1 MKAKPTV
8 NIVYTNRGTFGIEN
22 QTRYSTDAILALANA
37 IESCVHPEMSPFRP
51 KGAVLCIVDWRHNR
65 PPSFVRRYKAD
76 GVSEHVSVKQ
86 YVTLRDSMAWD
97 TIRVVPPD
105 LLFSDPIEAISWDG
119 QFAPLE
125 VTRQLADRIRF
136 EMGLPVWKMAEQARE
151 KPELLQ
157 PLPVAAE
164 RGSRKRGANASV
176 ALASRAESRARKA
189 HRQSYRA
196 RWETHSVGRNLDA
209 AQRYLSVV
217 RPDLAERL
225 ELRRQ
230 ELDYLHGRL
239 IEITQDLNDTC
250 NTIRTLDLT
259 RKE

>member
-1 MKAKPTV
+1 
-8 NIVYTNRGTFGIEN
+8 
-22 QTRYSTDAILALANA
+22 L
-37 IESCVHPEMSPFRP
+37 
-51 KGAVLCIVDWRHNR
+51 
-65 PPSFVRRYKAD
+65 RRYKAD
-76 GVSEHVSVKQ
+76 GVLEHVSVKQ
-86 YVTLRDSMAWD
+86 YVTLRDSVAWD

-105 LLFSDPIEAISWDG
+105 LLFSNPIEAISWDG
-119 QFAPLE
+119 QAAPVEL
-125 VTRQLADRIRF
+125 TRQLAERLAF
-136 EMGLPVWKMAEQARE
+136 EMGLPVWDLASKIGE
-151 KPELLQ
+151 KPELKVQ
-157 PLPVAAE
+157 LPVMAE

-239 IEITQDLNDTC
+239 IEITQDLNETC
-250 NTIRTLDLT
+250 NTINTLDLT

>member
-8 NIVYTNRGTFGIEN
+8 NIVYTNLGRFGIEN

-37 IESCVHPEMSPFRP
+37 IEACVHPHMNPFRP
-51 KGAVLCIVDWRHNR
+51 KGAVLCLVDWRHNR
-65 PPSFVRRYKAD
+65 PPSLLRRYKAD

-86 YVTLRDSMAWD
+86 YVTLRDSVSWD
-97 TIRVVPPD
+97 TIRIVPPEN
-105 LLFSDPIEAISWDG
+105 LFSDPIEAISWDG

-125 VTRQLADRIRF
+125 LTRQLAERLTF
-136 EMGLPVWKMAEQARE
+136 EMGLPVWDLASKIGE
-151 KPELLQ
+151 KPELKVQ
-157 PLPVAAE
+157 LPVMAE
-164 RGSRKRGANASV
+164 RGSRKRGANAAV
-176 ALASRAESRARKA
+176 GLASRAESRARKA

-196 RWETHSVGRNLDA
+196 RWETHTVGRNLEA
-209 AQRYLSVV
+209 SQRYLSSI

-239 IEITQDLNDTC
+239 IEITQDLNETC
-250 NTIRTLDLT
+250 NTINTLDLT